1 MFVNRSI
8 YNTGEIFGFNKNLV
22 GFQNIFYKG
31 LDIQPV
37 KPFPAF
43 LTQTMI

>member
-1 MFVNRSI
+1 MFVNGDI

-22 GFQNIFYKG
+22 DFQNVFYKG
-31 LDIQPV
+31 LDIEPV
-37 KPFPAF
+37 KPFPAL